1 MSPPGASL
9 TPSPPLALHLTPLGE
24 NYDRLKQEVESRF
37 DPKDRHP
44 LQAKAGWLVRYGG
57 TTIEVSNLLT
67 ITGQEQGEKSHVG
80 PALVTSFASY
90 YGRGPSDMWEWLKT
104 RLEGTA

>member
-1 MSPPGASL
+1 MRTMPIFQV
-9 TPSPPLALHLTPLGE
+9 TPLGD
-24 NYDRLKQEVESRF
+24 NFDKLKQQVEAVF
-37 DPKDRHP
+37 DAKDRYALP
-44 LQAKAGWLVRYGG
+44 VEAGWLLRYGG

-67 ITGQEQGEKSHVG
+67 ITGQEQGEKSPVG

-90 YGRGPSDMWEWLKT
+90 YGRGPSEMWEWLKT